1 MDVARCA
8 VYEQPEANTDCP
20 TMTNAADARARLFD
34 IIKSK
39 SFVRGHVVLASGKES
54 DHYFDMKP
62 SMFDPEGAELLAEL
76 LYARI
81 ASVDGD
87 IVGGLEMGA
96 VPLITPI
103 SIASRRAGRP
113 LPGFFVRK
121 TVKDHGTKKLVEGL
135 SDVKGKRVV
144 IVEDVTTTGGS
155 AMKAVEALTAAGATI
170 VLVISILDREEN
182 AKKIYADAG
191 IPFASLFKASEF
203 LKA

>member
-1 MDVARCA
+1 MSN
-8 VYEQPEANTDCP
+8 QTQFGSLP
-20 TMTNAADARARLFD
+20 MTNATDARARLYD

-62 SMFDPEGAELLAEL
+62 SMFDPEGADLLADL
-76 LYARI
+76 IFARI
-81 ASVDGD
+81 SGIEAD

-135 SDVKGKRVV
+135 SDVAGKRVV

-155 AMKAVEALTAAGATI
+155 AMKAVEALTAAGAKI

-182 AKKIYADAG
+182 AAKLYADAG
-191 IPFASLFKASEF
+191 IPFASLFTASEF

>member
-1 MDVARCA
+1 
-8 VYEQPEANTDCP
+8 
-20 TMTNAADARARLFD
+20 MTNAADARARLFD

-182 AKKIYADAG
+182 AKKLYADAG

>member
-1 MDVARCA
+1 VDARAAA
-8 VYEQPEANTDCP
+8 VYQQRKSAWKTLMISTD
-20 TMTNAADARARLFD
+20 DARARLYD

-39 SFVRGHVVLASGKES
+39 SFVRGYIVLASGKES

-76 LYARI
+76 IFARL
-81 ASVDGD
+81 AGVEAD

-103 SIASRRAGRP
+103 SIVSRREGRP

-121 TVKDHGTKKLVEGL
+121 TVKDHGTKKLIDGL
-135 SDVKGKRVV
+135 SDVVGKRVV

-155 AMKAVEALTAAGATI
+155 AMKAVEALTAAGAEIT
-170 VLVISILDREEN
+170 LVISILDREEG
-182 AKKIYADAG
+182 AAALYEKAG
-191 IPFASLFKASEF
+191 IPFQSLFKASDF
-203 LKA
+203 LNG

>member
-1 MDVARCA
+1 
-8 VYEQPEANTDCP
+8 
-20 TMTNAADARARLFD
+20 MTSPPDAHARLYD
-34 IIKSK
+34 IIKTK

-76 LYARI
+76 IYARL
-81 ASVDGD
+81 AGSAAD

-103 SIASRRAGRP
+103 SIVSRRAGKP

-121 TVKDHGTKKLVEGL
+121 TVKDHGTKKLIDGL

-170 VLVISILDREEN
+170 VLVISILDREEG
-182 AKKIYADAG
+182 AAALYANAG
-191 IPFASLFKASEF
+191 IPFQSLFKASDF
-203 LKA
+203 LNA

>member
-1 MDVARCA
+1 
-8 VYEQPEANTDCP
+8 
-20 TMTNAADARARLFD
+20 MTKPADRHARLRD
-34 IIKSK
+34 IVKTK

-62 SMFDPEGAELLAEL
+62 TMFDPEGAELLAEL
-76 LYARI
+76 IFDRI
-81 ASVDGD
+81 SGIEAD

-103 SIASRRAGRP
+103 SIASRKAGRP

-121 TVKDHGTKKLVEGL
+121 TVKDHGTRKLVEGL

-155 AMKAVEALTAAGATI
+155 AMKAVEALKAAGAEI
-170 VLVISILDREEN
+170 ALVISILDREEG
-182 AKKIYADAG
+182 ADRLYADAG
-191 IPFASLFKASEF
+191 IPFQSLFKASEF
-203 LKA
+203 LKG

>member
-1 MDVARCA
+1 M
-8 VYEQPEANTDCP
+8 PNANTDP
-20 TMTNAADARARLFD
+20 LLMTNATDARARLFE
-34 IIKSK
+34 IVRTK

-62 SMFDPEGAELLAEL
+62 TMFDPEGAGILADL
-76 LYARI
+76 IHARI
-81 ASVDGD
+81 AETDAD

-96 VPLITPI
+96 VPLITPV

-135 SDVKGKRVV
+135 SDVAGKRVA

-155 AMKAVEALTAAGATI
+155 AMKAVEALTAAGAKI
-170 VLVISILDREEN
+170 VLVISILDREEG
-182 AKKIYADAG
+182 ADKLYADAG

-203 LKA
+203 LKS